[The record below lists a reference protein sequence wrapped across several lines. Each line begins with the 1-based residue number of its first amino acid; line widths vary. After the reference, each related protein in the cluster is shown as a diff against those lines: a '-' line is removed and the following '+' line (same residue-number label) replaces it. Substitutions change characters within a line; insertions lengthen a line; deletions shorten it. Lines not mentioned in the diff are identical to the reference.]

1 MLNII
6 VFLIL
11 LLILIMFLNIFYLD
25 KIGKNFMTEIENIKE
40 KIKNEI

>member
-25 KIGKNFMTEIENIKE
+25 KIGKKFMMEIENIKE
-40 KIKNEI
+40 KIKTEI

>member
-11 LLILIMFLNIFYLD
+11 LLILIMFLNIFYLY
-25 KIGKNFMTEIENIKE
+25 KIGKNFMMEIENIKE
-40 KIKNEI
+40 KIKTEI

>member
-25 KIGKNFMTEIENIKE
+25 KIGKNFMMEIENIKE
-40 KIKNEI
+40 KIKTEI